1 MTRMTMS
8 TRARTRARHLAPFG
22 AAAAAPY
29 LLPLPGGWTVVPLV
43 VSIGLTALVAAAIV
57 AGRWDRWPDWAALVP
72 ALTYLAAVAVMREAG
87 GGNVSGVGPMVLLP
101 VMWLALHGTRRVLA
115 VVLVAVPLVY
125 WLPILVEGGGE
136 RYPGSGWR
144 IGLLLAV
151 LSATLGL
158 TVQRLHD
165 KVRSQAAR
173 LDRLAHQDEL
183 TGLPNRRAWLSQLQ
197 QALALAGRRGEPLT
211 VAFIDIDRFKAI
223 NDADGHEAG
232 DALLVHAAR
241 SWSGVLRAGDVLA
254 RMGGDEFAL
263 LLPDCDATAAGR
275 VLARMRLAPM
285 RATWSA
291 GVTQWNGAE
300 PAEALVHRADALL
313 YGAKRAGRDRVFAGG
328 GASAGAGA
336 GDQRPATLAT

>member
-1 MTRMTMS
+1 MTRTTMS

-29 LLPLPGGWTVVPLV
+29 LVPLPGGWAAAPLLA
-43 VSIGLTALVAAAIV
+43 SIGLTLLVAAAIV
-57 AGRWDRWPDWAALVP
+57 AGRWDRWPDWAMLAP
-72 ALTYLAAVAVMREAG
+72 ALTYLAAVVVMREAG

-115 VVLVAVPLVY
+115 AVLVAVPLVY
-125 WLPILVEGGGE
+125 WLPILVEDGA
-136 RYPGSGWR
+136 RYPDSGWR
-144 IGLLLAV
+144 IGLLFAV

-183 TGLPNRRAWLSQLQ
+183 TDLPNRRAWLARLQ
-197 QALALAGRRGEPLT
+197 QALALAGRRGEPVT

-263 LLPDCDATAAGR
+263 LLPDCDAGAAGQ
-275 VLARMRLAPM
+275 VLARMRQVPM

-291 GVTQWNGAE
+291 GVTEWNGVE
-300 PAEALVHRADALL
+300 PAESLVHRADALL
-313 YGAKRAGRDRVFAGG
+313 YGAKRAGRDRIF
-328 GASAGAGA
+328 AGA